1 VLCKICNEDKDL
13 SNFYKYEGTDKYKSG
28 CKQCRYLKDR
38 EYIINNRVKKK
49 EYDNRYYLSHISDST
64 YKSNIRCCMKIN
76 ATPPWLT
83 DEQKKDIK
91 NLYFECKIIS
101 DTTGVKHHIDH
112 IIPLNNELVCGLH
125 VPWNLQILTAK
136 DNLIKSN
143 II

>member
-1 VLCKICNEDKDL
+1 
-13 SNFYKYEGTDKYKSG
+13 
-28 CKQCRYLKDR
+28 
-38 EYIINNRVKKK
+38 
-49 EYDNRYYLSHISDST
+49 
-64 YKSNIRCCMKIN
+64 MKIN